1 MKDLKT
7 TWFLHHPIDSEHKQ
21 YLLLDFLKSVNE
33 DIQRDNIYLPIKK
46 IFSMIRELTL
56 MKCLLE
62 GSEVIGQ
69 NLTKREKSIL
79 EYYENS
85 LFTENEIEEL
95 EEIVEISLASLYR
108 YADLGTSIWKTIEER
123 IKSYEIPNVGTHDNF
138 GILFLRNMATDEVY
152 SYWWNHG
159 KASLNGRGVIMKKVN
174 LLNNYYSLSYE
185 FLIHEVIQTVGLD
198 LKECPRTI
206 IMEIEEDFNKDSV
219 ILKIAK
225 ELFVRE
231 MEKPEA
237 QNGNL
242 Y

>member
-62 GSEVIGQ
+62 ESAVIGQ

-123 IKSYEIPNVGTHDNF
+123 IKSFEIPNVGTHDNF

-152 SYWWNHG
+152 SYWWSH
-159 KASLNGRGVIMKKVN
+159 ASNGRGVIMKKVN
-174 LLNNYYSLSYE
+174 LLNNYYSISYE
-185 FLIHEVIQTVGLD
+185 FLIHEVVQTIGLD

-237 QNGNL
+237 QNDSL

>member
-21 YLLLDFLKSVNE
+21 YLLLDFLKSVND
-33 DIQRDNIYLPIKK
+33 DIQKDNIYLPIKK

-56 MKCLLE
+56 MKLLLE
-62 GSEVIGQ
+62 ETEVIAE
-69 NLTKREKSIL
+69 NLTKREKAVV
-79 EYYENS
+79 EYHEAC
-85 LFTENEIEEL
+85 LFTEDEILEL

-108 YADLGTSIWKTIEER
+108 YADLGASIWKNMEQR
-123 IKSYEIPNVGTHDNF
+123 IRSFEIPSTQENNNY

-152 SYWWNHG
+152 PYWWSFSG
-159 KASLNGRGVIMKKVN
+159 SKGVLMKKVN
-174 LLNNYYSLSYE
+174 LLNNFYSLSYQ
-185 FLIHEVIQTVGLD
+185 FLIHEVIQSVAPN
-198 LKECPRTI
+198 LKDCPKTI
-206 IMEIEEDFNKDSV
+206 VMEIEEDFNKDSV

-231 MEKPEA
+231 MEKPET
-237 QNGNL
+237 QTDSL